1 VFIISCFS
9 QTVKSFFAQIVSQ
22 PLPAF
27 PLDCVREGG
36 RAVKKNETTIGA
48 KVRQLRKQAGLTLEA
63 LGDIADVHYSYI
75 GMVERG
81 RRQPSLKFLTKI
93 ADALGV
99 PVAVLMGDT
108 RREIRVDAA
117 DLLRRE
123 LLTLTQGLSAEELQK
138 IVKVVKVVRTILQ
151 D

>member
-1 VFIISCFS
+1 M
-9 QTVKSFFAQIVSQ
+9 
-22 PLPAF
+22 
-27 PLDCVREGG
+27 
-36 RAVKKNETTIGA
+36 TIGA
-48 KVRQLRKQAGLTLEA
+48 KVRQLRKQTGLTLEA

-81 RRQPSLKFLTKI
+81 QRQQPSLKFLTKI

-99 PVAVLMGDT
+99 PVSVLMGDT
-108 RREIRVDAA
+108 RREIQVDAA

-123 LLTLTQGLSAEELQK
+123 LLMLTQGLSAKELQK